1 MKNNITKYIILLL
14 IAFCYCYTPAMAK
27 NDSLQKTKVIVIDSS
42 IIAIRKPSAEKQ
54 NELLNNKDYQY
65 ERKSPVGKNPWERF
79 KEWLANQLDKLFSS
93 KGGEI
98 SLNILKYALIIA
110 AIVTIVFIL
119 LKNNVRS
126 LFYGKS
132 AKTII
137 DYSELEEDIHKIDFN
152 ELISKAI
159 YEKDYRR
166 AVRLHFLKLL
176 KELTDKNLIAWK
188 IDKTN
193 KDYYIE
199 LSNTSY
205 SKQFNELTFLY
216 EYIWYGNFELNEDD
230 YNTTINKFKSFRL

>member
-1 MKNNITKYIILLL
+1 MKNNIIKYIFLFL
-14 IAFCYCYTPAMAK
+14 ITCCYCHIPAIATT
-27 NDSLQKTKVIVIDSS
+27 DSLQKTKVIVIDSS
-42 IIAIRKPSAEKQ
+42 IIAVRKPGVEKQ

-79 KEWLANQLDKLFSS
+79 KEWLANQLEKLFSS

-98 SLNILKYALIIA
+98 SLKILKYVLIIV

-119 LKNNVRS
+119 LKNNIRS

-132 AKTII
+132 AKTTI
-137 DYSELEEDIHKIDFN
+137 DFSELEEDIHTIDFN

-159 YEKDYRR
+159 QEKDYRR

-205 SKQFNELTFLY
+205 SKQFKELTFLY
-216 EYIWYGNFELNEDD
+216 EYIWYGSFELNEED
-230 YNTTINKFKSFRL
+230 YNTTINKFQSFKI